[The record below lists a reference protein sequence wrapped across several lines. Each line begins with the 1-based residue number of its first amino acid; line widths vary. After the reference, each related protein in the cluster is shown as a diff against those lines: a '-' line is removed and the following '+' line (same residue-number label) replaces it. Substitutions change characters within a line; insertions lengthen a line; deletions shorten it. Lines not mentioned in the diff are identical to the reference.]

1 MAIAA
6 IANSVSLRQSVL
18 GDGIMSGVFG
28 VALIVGAAPLSPL
41 LGIPAAFL
49 FWLGVALLPWMAS
62 LIVIGRQERPKSG
75 AVETV
80 VAVNALWVLGS
91 IAVAIWNPFGMTAF
105 GFAFVAA
112 QGIAVALIA
121 ELQFSALRREA

>member
-6 IANSVSLRQSVL
+6 IANSVSVRQSVL

-28 VALIVGAAPLSPL
+28 VALIVGAAPLAPL

-49 FWLGVALLPWMAS
+49 FWVGVALLPWMAS
-62 LIVIGRQERPKSG
+62 LIVIGRQERPKAG

-80 VAVNALWVLGS
+80 IAVNALWVLGS
-91 IAVAIWNPFGMTAF
+91 TALAMWNPFGMTAL

>member
-6 IANSVSLRQSVL
+6 IPNSVSLRQSVL

-28 VALIVGAAPLSPL
+28 VALIAGAAPLSPL
-41 LGIPAAFL
+41 LGMPAAFL
-49 FWLGVALLPWMAS
+49 FWIGVALLPWMAS
-62 LIVIGRQERPKSG
+62 LIVIGRQERPKAG

-80 VAVNALWVLGS
+80 IAVNALWVLGS
-91 IAVAIWNPFGMTAF
+91 IAFAIWSPFGMTAF